1 MAKLQYAGSRRIE
14 GCWKALHVLQKDR
27 KLFASRYGNTSTR
40 ISSGRSVMDEIMSVM
55 VMSQFGGRCG
65 WSHAVV

>member
-1 MAKLQYAGSRRIE
+1 M
-14 GCWKALHVLQKDR
+14 HVLQKDR

-65 WSHAVV
+65 KSHAVV